1 MKEIERQKE
10 IKRLKE
16 ELGHGF
22 GDYDPVKLAIANR
35 IKELQHSVY
44 R

>member
-1 MKEIERQKE
+1 MNEIERQKE
-10 IKRLKE
+10 IKRLKK
-16 ELGHGF
+16 ELGYGF

-35 IKELQHSVY
+35 IKELQYSIY